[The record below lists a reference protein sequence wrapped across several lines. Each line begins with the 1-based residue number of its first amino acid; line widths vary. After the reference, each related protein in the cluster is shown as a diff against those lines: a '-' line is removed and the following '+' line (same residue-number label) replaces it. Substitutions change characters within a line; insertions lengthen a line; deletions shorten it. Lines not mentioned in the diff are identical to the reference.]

1 MTKPI
6 VAIVGRPNVGKS
18 TLFNRLVGEQLA
30 VVDDKPGTTRD
41 RLVSSAE
48 WNGLTF
54 DVVDTGGIE
63 TLHPDG
69 HEPYEG
75 SNQFIPHIRRQ
86 AEIAIREANAVLFIT
101 DVRQGLTSADR
112 EVADILRRHQKR
124 QPDGTRTPPVILVV
138 NKAENMNLASQA
150 AEFYALG
157 FDEPQVISAIQGLGT
172 GDMLDVLVTA
182 LRQNP
187 NPEEAEDDSL
197 KIALVGKPNVGKSSL
212 LNRLLGEERVI
223 VSPIPGTTRDAIDT
237 PFTFEGTPM
246 TLIDTAGVRRRGAID
261 PGVEKWSVLR
271 TFKALAR
278 ADIALLVLDA
288 SQPFTAQDAHVAGY
302 ILEELKSVLVL
313 VNKWDTV
320 EKDEHSMAAYTD
332 QVRQTLHFLDYV
344 PLLFVSAK
352 TGQRCGQILPT
363 ARHIFE
369 ERSQRVPTAALNQLV
384 REAVAHHAPT
394 AKGGRQLKISFA
406 SQVRANP
413 PVFLFHVNEPS
424 LAHFTYKRYLENRIR
439 QAYRFLGTPIKL
451 SFRKKE

>member
-30 VVDDKPGTTRD
+30 VVDEKPGTTRD
-41 RLVSSAE
+41 RLVSSTE

-86 AEIAIREANAVLFIT
+86 AEIAIREANAVLFLT
-101 DVRQGLTSADR
+101 DVRQGLTAADR
-112 EVADILRRHQKR
+112 EVADILRRHQTR
-124 QPDGTRTPPVILVV
+124 HPDGTVTPPVILVA
-138 NKAENMNLASQA
+138 NKAENRNLSNQA
-150 AEFYALG
+150 VEFYALG
-157 FDEPQVISAIQGLGT
+157 FDEPQVISAMQGLGT
-172 GDMLDVLVTA
+172 GDLLDVLVTA

-187 NPEEAEDDSL
+187 SPEEEEDDSL

-237 PFTFEGTPM
+237 PFTFEDVPM

-302 ILEELKSVLVL
+302 ILDEMKSVLVL

-320 EKDEHSMAAYTD
+320 EKDEHSMAAYTE

-363 ARHIFE
+363 ARRIFE
-369 ERSQRVPTAALNQLV
+369 ERSQRVPTSALNQIV
-384 REAVAHHAPT
+384 REAVTHHAPT
-394 AKGGRQLKISFA
+394 ARGGRQLKISFA

-413 PVFLFHVNEPS
+413 PVFLFHVNDPG

-439 QAYRFLGTPIKL
+439 QAYGFLGTPIKL